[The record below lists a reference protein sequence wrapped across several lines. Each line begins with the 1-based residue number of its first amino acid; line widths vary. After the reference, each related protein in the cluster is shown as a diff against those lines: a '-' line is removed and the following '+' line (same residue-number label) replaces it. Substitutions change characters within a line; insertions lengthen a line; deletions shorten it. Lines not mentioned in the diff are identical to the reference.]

1 MPAIYKAGQGYWVRL
16 MSAYGYGAVIALGL
30 VWLWKEFDGVTVFGL
45 EPTYVRVGIMLLAAL
60 IFGGITWYLLGV
72 HRSTVEFMVATE
84 GEMRKVNWSSRQE
97 IATATRVVIL
107 LTLFTA
113 MYCRGFD
120 FIFAGIFTWMTVLR
134 TG

>member
-120 FIFAGIFTWMTVLR
+120 FVFAGIFTWMTVLR